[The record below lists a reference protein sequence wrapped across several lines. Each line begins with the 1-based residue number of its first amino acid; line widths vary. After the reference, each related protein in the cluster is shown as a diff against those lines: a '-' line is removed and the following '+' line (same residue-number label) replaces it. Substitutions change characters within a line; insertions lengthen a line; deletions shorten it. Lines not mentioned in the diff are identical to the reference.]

1 MQVLAA
7 PDGEAAWNLLL
18 QNLDAVRAVVTDI
31 EMPQL
36 NGLQLAHR
44 IRVDQ
49 RTAQLPVIA
58 VSSLA
63 GEEDIARG
71 KAAGVS
77 EYQFKLD
84 REKLLAS
91 VHAYLGR

>member
-1 MQVLAA
+1 
-7 PDGEAAWNLLL
+7 
-18 QNLDAVRAVVTDI
+18 
-31 EMPQL
+31 
-36 NGLQLAHR
+36 
-44 IRVDQ
+44 
-49 RTAQLPVIA
+49 VIA